1 MLGQISRR
9 IVNTITDSQS
19 ENLRHERVA
28 TIQGFVP
35 LDKSRRFYT
44 GTGEIVDEIVC
55 EELSNDSEKSEKVIG
70 WFKFRRNTSST
81 VSMRERFVHHNL
93 IKKLNFTPPKEFIFA
108 VFTSCMSR
116 DLSTHKFDYSFCC
129 SSEREGVFEPLQ
141 VWILNLGD
149 TSHSEY
155 RCNSLSAQATSS
167 LFYEVIDSYRN
178 DFVDE
183 KGCMVQ
189 ASNMHGMYITMM
201 KKLQEL
207 VEVVKI
213 SETTVSSLTEEVE
226 MRRREVERCRNQLRS
241 QNEKPNEVVEERPP
255 HPKFASCDS
264 NQDTEKDLIDLSDHG
279 AGINIED
286 DKIDQQQHFSTN
298 NMEGRNDQDVWNDKE
313 KSFESKN
320 NIPKAENSNRRRK
333 QKTPS
338 KVASYQDVKNEDDD
352 SDITD
357 DETQTYS
364 MDDSI
369 RGNGLG
375 YEETFSQ
382 NLAMETSSP
391 IF

>member
-1 MLGQISRR
+1 MVGKFWCVNLWQILKC
-9 IVNTITDSQS
+9 I
-19 ENLRHERVA
+19 
-28 TIQGFVP
+28 
-35 LDKSRRFYT
+35 
-44 GTGEIVDEIVC
+44 
-55 EELSNDSEKSEKVIG
+55 ELNALKG
-70 WFKFRRNTSST
+70 
-81 VSMRERFVHHNL
+81 
-93 IKKLNFTPPKEFIFA
+93 KKYN
-108 VFTSCMSR
+108 
-116 DLSTHKFDYSFCC
+116 FCC
-129 SSEREGVFEPLQ
+129 CFFLCVF
-141 VWILNLGD
+141 
-149 TSHSEY
+149 
-155 RCNSLSAQATSS
+155 A
-167 LFYEVIDSYRN
+167 
-178 DFVDE
+178 
-183 KGCMVQ
+183 
-189 ASNMHGMYITMM
+189 
-201 KKLQEL
+201 
-207 VEVVKI
+207 
-213 SETTVSSLTEEVE
+213 
-226 MRRREVERCRNQLRS
+226 
-241 QNEKPNEVVEERPP
+241 EKPNEVVEERPA

-298 NMEGRNDQDVWNDKE
+298 NMEGRNDQGVWNDKE

-375 YEETFSQ
+375 YEEMFSQ